1 MGGGREPA
9 LRIQS
14 YSRREEG
21 RRPNGRFVVPLPK
34 KENNKLLG
42 ESRSQALRR
51 FLSLERSLRFK
62 GQSEKFG
69 EVIQEYFNLGHAEII
84 PAEDLSK
91 PPSQVFYLP
100 MHAVHKESSS
110 TTKVRTT
117 KVRAVF
123 DASMKTSSGVS
134 LNDMLMVG
142 PTVHPPLIDVLL
154 RFRMHRIA
162 IVADI
167 SKMYRAIEL
176 PEADRDFHRFLW
188 RAEPSDPLT
197 DFRMT
202 RVTFGV
208 ASSAFTA
215 NMSVKQNAIE
225 FTHKYP
231 LASKVV
237 EESFYVDDCLTGADS
252 EEGIQLQAQL
262 QDLFAEADFLLR
274 K

>member
-1 MGGGREPA
+1 MP
-9 LRIQS
+9 
-14 YSRREEG
+14 
-21 RRPNGRFVVPLPK
+21 
-34 KENNKLLG
+34 
-42 ESRSQALRR
+42 
-51 FLSLERSLRFK
+51 
-62 GQSEKFG
+62 
-69 EVIQEYFNLGHAEII
+69 
-84 PAEDLSK
+84 
-91 PPSQVFYLP
+91 
-100 MHAVHKESSS
+100 AVHKESSS
-110 TTKVRTT
+110 TT

-142 PTVHPPLIDVLL
+142 PTVHPPLIDILL

-215 NMSVKQNAIE
+215 NMSVKQNATE

-262 QDLFAEADFLLR
+262 QDLFAESDFLLR
-274 K
+274 KWNSSNPTVLQAISPELRDTQTSLTISDTDKIYSKTLGIAWHSVLDHRPTSY